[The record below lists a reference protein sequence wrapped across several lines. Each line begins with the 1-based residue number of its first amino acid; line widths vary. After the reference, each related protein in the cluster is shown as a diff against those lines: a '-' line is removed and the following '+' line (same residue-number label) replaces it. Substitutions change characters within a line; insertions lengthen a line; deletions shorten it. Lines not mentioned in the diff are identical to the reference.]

1 MTKVMLSFY
10 FLSLITLLFKSNVV
24 VFAGRPGIYERHPDP
39 QGQFPRLGACPDDHA
54 CIFPAD
60 V

>member
-1 MTKVMLSFY
+1 MTTLVVSLY
-10 FLSLITLLFKSNVV
+10 FLLLTILFFESNV
-24 VFAGRPGIYERHPDP
+24 VFAGRPGIYKRLVDP
-39 QGQFPRLGACPDDHA
+39 QGQFPRLGACPDEHA

>member
-1 MTKVMLSFY
+1 MTAIVLFRY
-10 FLSLITLLFKSNVV
+10 FLLLTTLFFESNI
-24 VFAGRPGIYERHPDP
+24 VFAGRPGIYKRLPDP
-39 QGQFPRLGACPDDHA
+39 QGQFPRLGACPDEHA